1 MGLMPHYYC
10 HRFYSCDDVYG
21 VEHPDPK
28 CLTSYATSSALK
40 EHVSF
45 TFSTLKVFGHG
56 EQAMIGVHN
65 AAAHGAPWA

>member
-1 MGLMPHYYC
+1 M
-10 HRFYSCDDVYG
+10 
-21 VEHPDPK
+21 EHPDPK
-28 CLTSYATSSALK
+28 CLTSYATSSALE

-65 AAAHGAPWA
+65 AAEYGAPRA